1 MCLFEAGGM
10 FFAKGQAAAAAA
22 ANMALVSA
30 AATAATMVQ
39 AQANQRA
46 MSRYQERVYD
56 RQQEIASAQAI
67 SGYAAK
73 QAEYNQKEGA
83 FIAAQLSSA
92 RKATQ
97 ARAVGTVM
105 AAEGGVEGGSVG
117 EMLGDINR
125 AESEYQMS
133 LLERRKYEDMAYL
146 RSVEAIQLGQY
157 QAGLNALPD
166 PVAEPDYLG
175 ALLNVGAS
183 AYGTYLTV
191 DNA

>member
-1 MCLFEAGGM
+1 MCLFEAGG
-10 FFAKGQAAAAAA
+10 FFATAQTAAA
-22 ANMALVSA
+22 ANMAIVSL
-30 AATAATMVQ
+30 AATAATMTQ
-39 AQANQRA
+39 ARVNQKAIFRQ
-46 MSRYQERVYD
+46 QERVNE

-67 SGYAAK
+67 SGFAAK
-73 QAEYNQKEGA
+73 QAEYTQKEGA

-117 EMLGDINR
+117 EMLGDINK

-157 QAGLNALPD
+157 QAGLNSLPT
-166 PVAEPDYLG
+166 PVPEPDYLG
-175 ALLNVGAS
+175 GLLNVGAAS
-183 AYGTYLTV
+183 YGSYLTV
-191 DNA
+191 KNA